1 MRALFLILVIAAS
14 LAGASYA
21 GARFTAGKMIGPGP
35 STLGPVEAHF
45 AFAGVPGLPSKP
57 RAWIMSY
64 PNARGYGRGGPE
76 IYVSPTGELLGT
88 KPRDLVRQ
96 LEAQRP
102 VDPEL
107 R

>member
-14 LAGASYA
+14 LTGASYA
-21 GARFTAGKMIGPGP
+21 GARFTAGKMIGPNP
-35 STLGPVEAHF
+35 TTLGPVNAHF
-45 AFAGVPGLPSKP
+45 AYAGVPGLPSKP
-57 RAWIMSY
+57 RAWVLAY
-64 PNARGYGRGGPE
+64 PGARGFGTGGAE
-76 IYVSPTGELLGT
+76 IYVSPTGQLLGT
-88 KPRDLVRQ
+88 KPRDLARQ

>member
-1 MRALFLILVIAAS
+1 MRALFLILVIATA

-21 GARFTAGKMIGPGP
+21 GARFTAGKMIGPDP
-35 STLGPVEAHF
+35 TTLGPLDARF
-45 AFAGVPGLPSKP
+45 AFAGVPNLPTKP
-57 RAWIMSY
+57 RAWIMAY
-64 PNARGYGRGGPE
+64 PSARGFGRGGAE

-88 KPRDLVRQ
+88 KPRDLARQ

-102 VDPEL
+102 ADPEL

>member
-21 GARFTAGKMIGPGP
+21 GARFTAGKMIGPEP
-35 STLGPVEAHF
+35 NTLGPLEAHF
-45 AFAGVPGLPSKP
+45 AFAGIPALPSKP
-57 RAWIMSY
+57 RAWIMAY
-64 PNARGYGRGGPE
+64 PSATGYVRGGAE

-88 KPRDLVRQ
+88 KPRDLARQ

-102 VDPEL
+102 VHPEL

>member
-1 MRALFLILVIAAS
+1 MRALFLILVIGAS

-35 STLGPVEAHF
+35 TTLGPVDAHF
-45 AFAGVPGLPSKP
+45 AFKGVPGLPSKP
-57 RAWIMSY
+57 RAWVLAY
-64 PNARGYGRGGPE
+64 RGARGFGRGGAE
-76 IYVSPTGELLGT
+76 IYVSPTGKLLGT
-88 KPRDLVRQ
+88 KPRDLARQ

>member
-1 MRALFLILVIAAS
+1 MRALFLILVVGAS

-35 STLGPVEAHF
+35 TTLGPVEAYF
-45 AFAGVPGLPSKP
+45 AFGGVPGLPSKP
-57 RAWIMSY
+57 RAWVLAY
-64 PNARGYGRGGPE
+64 PGARGFGRGGAE
-76 IYVSPTGELLGT
+76 IYVSPTGQLLGT
-88 KPRDLVRQ
+88 KPRDLARQ

>member
-1 MRALFLILVIAAS
+1 MRALFLILVIGAA

-21 GARFTAGKMIGPGP
+21 GARFTAGKMIGPEP
-35 STLGPVEAHF
+35 NTLGPLEAHF
-45 AFAGVPGLPSKP
+45 AFAGIPALPSKP
-57 RAWIMSY
+57 RAWIMAY
-64 PNARGYGRGGPE
+64 PSARGYGRGGAE

-88 KPRDLVRQ
+88 KPRDLARQ

>member
-21 GARFTAGKMIGPGP
+21 GARFTAGKMIGPEP
-35 STLGPVEAHF
+35 NTLGPLDAHF

-57 RAWIMSY
+57 RAWIMAY
-64 PNARGYGRGGPE
+64 PNARGYGRGGAE

-88 KPRDLVRQ
+88 KPRDLARQ
-96 LEAQRP
+96 LDSQRP